1 MLLGS
6 FASETAA
13 GLICALTSRLLR
25 TLEDIVVC
33 GCIVDVDFIETM

>member
-6 FASETAA
+6 FASDGAV

-25 TLEDIVVC
+25 TLEDIVLC
-33 GCIVDVDFIETM
+33 GCVVDAGFIERI